1 MRYFQDVLDKNL
13 NFLKN
18 FEFFSRCFGRKF
30 LRKFWSLR
38 KIWSLSD
45 RWAVWEC
52 IRVNI
57 SARVRTRKLKIG
69 RRTELE
75 SYFQDLDIRHRYAR
89 GNIICSK
96 DMQIWFYTKNS
107 KFSESSWTLNSD
119 FFEFRSKAYNL
130 RNLWKLIFCVGWNCK
145 NYHFLALIRRVKMPR
160 VKSFETAT
168 FVCMVV

>member
-1 MRYFQDVLDKNL
+1 MVFWTEIWKFSIFFEFSNQNLIFFCKNRYFKNVLDKKQKFLKIFEFFSRFFGRKFKIKKSLFLDKNL
-13 NFLKN
+13 IFLKN

-52 IRVNI
+52 LRVNI

-96 DMQIWFYTKNS
+96 DMQIWFYTKN
-107 KFSESSWTLNSD
+107 
-119 FFEFRSKAYNL
+119 
-130 RNLWKLIFCVGWNCK
+130 
-145 NYHFLALIRRVKMPR
+145 
-160 VKSFETAT
+160 
-168 FVCMVV
+168 

>member
-1 MRYFQDVLDKNL
+1 MKYFRWKSSTFKIFTLLLHHIQVHRYNFVVQVIRFWKKILIFWNFL
-13 NFLKN
+13 NFFKVFWTKIWQFWKICWDILNKKLKFQN
-18 FEFFSRCFGRKF
+18 FLRCFGRKF

-107 KFSESSWTLNSD
+107 KFSESS
-119 FFEFRSKAYNL
+119 
-130 RNLWKLIFCVGWNCK
+130 
-145 NYHFLALIRRVKMPR
+145 
-160 VKSFETAT
+160 
-168 FVCMVV
+168 

>member
-1 MRYFQDVLDKNL
+1 MKYFRWKSSTFKIFTLLLHHILVHRYNFVVQEIRFWKKIFSFWNFGTFLIFFQGVLSENL
-13 NFLKN
+13 RN
-18 FEFFSRCFGRKF
+18 
-30 LRKFWSLR
+30 FWSLR

-89 GNIICSK
+89 GISYAPKICRF
-96 DMQIWFYTKNS
+96 DFILRTRNS
-107 KFSESSWTLNSD
+107 LKVLQHSISAFVSLLS
-119 FFEFRSKAYNL
+119 
-130 RNLWKLIFCVGWNCK
+130 I
-145 NYHFLALIRRVKMPR
+145 
-160 VKSFETAT
+160 KSLKPTYF
-168 FVCMVV
+168 